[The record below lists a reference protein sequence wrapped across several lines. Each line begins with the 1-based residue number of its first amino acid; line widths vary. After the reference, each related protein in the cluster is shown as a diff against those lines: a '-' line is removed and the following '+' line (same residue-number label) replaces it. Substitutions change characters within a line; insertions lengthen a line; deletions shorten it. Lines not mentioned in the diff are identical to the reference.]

1 MRVRDLIRYCRDLG
15 WTEPP
20 ELAPPAATPGTA
32 VAPTPEPAPAA
43 EVPSAPARGVAQGPA
58 GCDSLD
64 ALAAFVD
71 GCTRCRLAEGR
82 RRLVFGEGDPRA
94 PVMFIGEGPGAEED
108 RTGRPFVGPAGKLLD
123 AMIFALGFE
132 RREVFIANVVK
143 CRPPGNRDP
152 EADEVGACAP
162 FLDRQIELIRP
173 RVIVALGRPAA
184 RRLTGSTKP
193 MRAMRGNWTSY
204 LGIPLLATFHPAYL
218 LRSPTEKRAA
228 WEDLKT
234 IRRKLDALA
243 SG

>member
-1 MRVRDLIRYCRDLG
+1 MRARDLIRYCHDLG

-20 ELAPPAATPGTA
+20 ELEERLQSPKVVPASSDGAQLQADTLHADPP
-32 VAPTPEPAPAA
+32 
-43 EVPSAPARGVAQGPA
+43 QGAA
-58 GCDSLD
+58 GCASLEV
-64 ALAAFVD
+64 LAAFVD

-82 RRLVFGEGDPRA
+82 RRLVFGEGDGHA

-152 EADEVGACAP
+152 EVDEVAACAP
-162 FLDRQIELIRP
+162 FLDRQIELVHP

-193 MRAMRGNWTSY
+193 MRALRGSWTSY
-204 LGIPLLATFHPAYL
+204 LGIPLVATFHPAYL
-218 LRSPTEKRAA
+218 LRSPAEKRAA
-228 WEDLKT
+228 WDDLKS
-234 IRRKLDALA
+234 IRRRLDTLTDTR
-243 SG
+243 